1 MQIKPQSLNIFAIF
15 TGIVVAAALT
25 GYLALAVFPFWEA
38 MPFSPALMVA
48 GWTMVTLALVVL
60 FFALM
65 LAVRLTVLAATATY
79 LRGKYAFLWLP
90 ASHAPQAHASPAYA
104 EWSYVRNGAPQMGL
118 RIGRLQ
124 IVLLGVP
131 QSFPATAG

>member
-1 MQIKPQSLNIFAIF
+1 MQIKPQSLNIFAIV
-15 TGIVVAAALT
+15 TAIIVAAALT
-25 GYLALAVFPFWEA
+25 GYLTLAVLPFWEA

-48 GWTMVTLALVVL
+48 GWTMVTVALVTL

-65 LAVRLTVLAATATY
+65 VAVRLTVLAATATY

-90 ASHAPQAHASPAYA
+90 ASHAPQAHVSPAYA
-104 EWSYVRNGAPQMGL
+104 EWAYERNGIAQMGM

-131 QSFPATAG
+131 QSFPVTAG